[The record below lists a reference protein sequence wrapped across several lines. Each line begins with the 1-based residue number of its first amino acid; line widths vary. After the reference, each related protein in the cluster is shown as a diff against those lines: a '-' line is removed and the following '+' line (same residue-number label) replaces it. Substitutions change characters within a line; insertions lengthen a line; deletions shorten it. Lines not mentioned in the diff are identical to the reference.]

1 MRNVQCLRALLV
13 LALVISPL
21 AVTACGGSSGVI
33 NRTMDDGTLTTQ
45 VKTALLNEPGVD
57 ATQISV
63 ATAGGVVTLRGSV
76 KSGDEEQKALATARR
91 INGVREVKSELKV
104 GG

>member
-1 MRNVQCLRALLV
+1 
-13 LALVISPL
+13 
-21 AVTACGGSSGVI
+21 
-33 NRTMDDGTLTTQ
+33 
-45 VKTALLNEPGVD
+45 
-57 ATQISV
+57 
-63 ATAGGVVTLRGSV
+63 V